1 MSYRYHE
8 EISLHPIVK
17 IAYLAML
24 LAFVAAALGD
34 GGDDTPFFVLLLVGL
49 FLLAIPLVFGRLRI
63 EVEEQSLKIRFGYL
77 GWPKRDIPLEEIV
90 RTEVVTYRPIRQF
103 GGWGIRGGRFQG
115 ELTGCYSMKGNR
127 GLLLSLENQ
136 IRVGL
141 LRTRRLL
148 LGTPEPEKLQQA
160 IGP

>member
-1 MSYRYHE
+1 MSYRCHE

-24 LAFVAAALGD
+24 LAFVAAALGN
-34 GGDDTPFFVLLLVGL
+34 GGFFVLLLVGL
-49 FLLAIPLVFGRLRI
+49 LLLTIPLLFGRLRI
-63 EVEEQSLKIRFGYL
+63 EVDEQSLRIRFGYL
-77 GWPKRDIPLEEIV
+77 GWPKKDIPVEEILQ
-90 RTEVVTYRPIRQF
+90 TEVVTYRPIRQF

-115 ELTGCYSMKGNR
+115 ERTGCYSMKGNR
-127 GLLLSLENQ
+127 GLLLSLNNQ
-136 IRVGL
+136 IRVGF

-148 LGTPEPEKLQQA
+148 IGTPEPEKLQLA